1 MSRSTKAAGTAFA
14 ALLVAATA
22 ACATEGTPASAGGTP
37 AAGKGDALAIQ
48 FVNPLPNYPSW
59 RTIGDCMADAAEAR
73 GADLT
78 ESGPSGQAL
87 DPTVMIQQI
96 QQAIANK
103 VDAIL
108 TLPASDGFAP
118 VLEQAQDADIITATI
133 YGPDGLADINVGVD
147 WTAIGE
153 QMVGAVAELPGDHKV
168 GLVAAADTGLGKS
181 WLDGMKAAAEKT
193 DNVEIVGEVY
203 TGDDAAKA
211 LPQVNALLTAHP
223 EVTEVMT
230 HMGTTTPGA
239 VAAIKQQNRVGKT
252 FLVAN
257 GTDNGGVEAL
267 EEGTA
272 NLMMMQDF
280 CTLGE
285 NAINA
290 IVDKAEGTEPEPILA
305 TIELVAVDEYESYVD
320 KGWG

>member
-1 MSRSTKAAGTAFA
+1 MSRTKAVGTAVA
-14 ALLVAATA
+14 ALAVATTA
-22 ACATEGTPASAGGTP
+22 ACATGASTAASGSSSAGG
-37 AAGKGDALAIQ
+37 DADATTIQ

-78 ESGPSGQAL
+78 ESGPSGQSL
-87 DPTVMIQQI
+87 DPTVMLQQI
-96 QQAIANK
+96 QQAMANK

-118 VLEQAQDADIITATI
+118 VLEQAQEQGIITATI

-153 QMVGAVAELPGDHKV
+153 QMVGAVAELPGDHVV
-168 GLVAAADTGLGKS
+168 GLVAAADTGLGKA

-223 EVTEVMT
+223 DITEVMT

-239 VAAIKQQNRVGKT
+239 VAAIKQQDRVGKT

-257 GTDNGGVEAL
+257 GTDNGGTEAL

-280 CTLGE
+280 CTLGK
-285 NAINA
+285 NAIDA
-290 IVDKAEGTEPEPILA
+290 IVDKAEGTEPDPILA
-305 TIELVAVDEYESYVD
+305 TIELVDVDEYQSYVD